1 MLDMQKI
8 INSFPTYI
16 RARLIPFFYRK
27 GETVI
32 RKGDRVDYGYFI
44 ISGTFDTIE
53 EDDSGKRFIIARD
66 QSGFICMMDIFS
78 GNEFQCAS
86 IITTSD
92 CVGYKLSRRSC
103 MELLES
109 PCLFQPCLIKAWATK
124 FYATTVSMYRYPIYR
139 TKRKV
144 VTNIL
149 LNGIEGP
156 DGTVTLSVSRDTFAG
171 TIGCSRRTLFRI
183 LSILKEDG
191 IIETSGKKIRMRKSA
206 AVSLLENELS

>member
-1 MLDMQKI
+1 
-8 INSFPTYI
+8 
-16 RARLIPFFYRK
+16 
-27 GETVI
+27 
-32 RKGDRVDYGYFI
+32 
-44 ISGTFDTIE
+44 
-53 EDDSGKRFIIARD
+53 
-66 QSGFICMMDIFS
+66 
-78 GNEFQCAS
+78 
-86 IITTSD
+86 
-92 CVGYKLSRRSC
+92 
-103 MELLES
+103 
-109 PCLFQPCLIKAWATK
+109 
-124 FYATTVSMYRYPIYR
+124 MYRYPIYR